1 MLWLDNNAV
10 SWLTLLNEVFSRV
23 IDDCFVSVLVPKSQ
37 QDRELHMPASVRF
50 GPTFLA

>member
-1 MLWLDNNAV
+1 MLSLDNNTA
-10 SWLTLLNEVFSRV
+10 SWLTLLEEVFSRAMGNY
-23 IDDCFVSVLVPKSQ
+23 FVSVLVPKSQ